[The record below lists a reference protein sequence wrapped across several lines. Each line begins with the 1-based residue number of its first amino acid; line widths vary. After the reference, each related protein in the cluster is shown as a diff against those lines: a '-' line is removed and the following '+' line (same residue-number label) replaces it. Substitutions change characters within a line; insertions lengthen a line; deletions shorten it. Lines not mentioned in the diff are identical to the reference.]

1 MALPCCGVLGPQSVK
16 LGAPRPPSPIR
27 IIFEDRISVTRR
39 SIDLRAS
46 SLAPSFDLVNWNSF
60 MPKNWTAST
69 PTNSRSMMDMETS
82 TSTSVKADG
91 RLFLLLPA
99 PDDLNG
105 VVFIGQ
111 ERDKWRSCW

>member
-39 SIDLRAS
+39 SIALRAS
-46 SLAPSFDLVNWNSF
+46 SLAPSFDLVTWNSF

-69 PTNSRSMMDMETS
+69 PTNARSMMDEATS

-91 RLFLLLPA
+91 LLRRLLPA

-105 VVFIGQ
+105 VMVIDRA
-111 ERDKWRSCW
+111 RDKWQWCW